1 MLGYMT
7 PERTHT
13 CGLCGAF
20 TTILGSAGETWNSY
34 QAPAMAAWETQ
45 HCRQVQPR
53 SRGWRCDGDV
63 PEPDW

>member
-1 MLGYMT
+1 MT

-45 HCRQVQPR
+45 HCRQVHP
-53 SRGWRCDGDV
+53 DHEGDV
-63 PEPDW
+63 VMETYPNPMSDR